1 MAVLPIARM
10 GNPILR
16 RRAEEVADPTA
27 PEIRQLV
34 ADMRETMAA
43 AHGRGIAAPQVHVA
57 KRVVIFHAPLTEDV
71 DRMDLAAQPLIV
83 LINPVITILTDEVE
97 TDWEGCLSVPGL
109 RGMVPRFTR
118 LHYSGVGLDGER
130 VEREATGFHARVV
143 QHECDHLDG
152 SLYPQ
157 RMTDLST
164 LGFVGELPA
173 AAEAADD

>member
-34 ADMRETMAA
+34 ADMKETMVAG
-43 AHGRGIAAPQVHVA
+43 HGRGIAAPQVHVS
-57 KRVVIFHAPLTEDV
+57 KRVVIFHAPLSEDV
-71 DRMDLAAQPLIV
+71 DRMDLAAQPLTV
-83 LINPVITILTDEVE
+83 LINPVITMLTDETE

-118 LHYSGVGLDGER
+118 LHYSGVGLDGVR

-152 SLYPQ
+152 WLYPQ
-157 RMTDLST
+157 RMTDLAT
-164 LGFVGELPA
+164 LGYVGELPP